1 MSLKFNVDTDLLK
14 KYDRPGP
21 RYTSYPTAPQ
31 FHQNFTAAS
40 YENEL
45 KRSNEEKAGEP
56 ISLYFHLPFCDTLCY
71 FCGCTMIITRS
82 RERIAHYVDV
92 LKKEI
97 EMVSSRIDP
106 SRKVVQLH
114 WGGGTPTYLNPDEI
128 ADLMGHIHN
137 HFSFDEKAEIS
148 VEIDPRG
155 LSDEHL
161 PVMRE
166 SGFNRMSMGVQDFN
180 EKVQKTINRL
190 QPEALTRRILE
201 QGRSL
206 GYESINLDFIYGLPF
221 QTPQTFEATLDTI
234 LDINPDRLAMFNY
247 AHVPWLKKHQNVIPE
262 DELPSADNKLAMLK
276 MIIERLTES
285 GYTFIGMDHFA
296 KPDDPLSVAMN
307 NHTLHRNF
315 QGYTTY
321 AGAEVFAM
329 GMSSISQLYNSF
341 AQNHKD
347 IKTYEKDVQEGHLP
361 VHAGYQ
367 LDDDDKLRRFVIMDL
382 MCNNRLIKEEVNTR
396 FGIDFDSYFSDALE
410 KLKPFTED
418 NLLELKKDRI
428 IVNKTGRLVIRNMA
442 MAFDRYLEK
451 DLQKKKPLYSRT
463 V

>member
-31 FHQNFTAAS
+31 FHQNFSAS
-40 YENEL
+40 TYEEEL
-45 KRSNEEKAGEP
+45 KRSNAEKPGEP

-82 RERIAHYVDV
+82 RERIAHYVEV

-97 EMVSSRIDP
+97 EMVSSRIDS

-166 SGFNRMSMGVQDFN
+166 AGFNRMSMGVQDFN

-201 QGRSL
+201 QGRKL
-206 GYESINLDFIYGLPF
+206 GYESINLDFIYGLPY
-221 QTPQTFEATLDTI
+221 QTPQTFESTLDTI

-262 DELPSADNKLAMLK
+262 NELPSADNKLAMLK

-285 GYTFIGMDHFA
+285 GYVFIGMDHFA
-296 KPDDPLSVAMN
+296 KPDDLLSVAMN

-347 IKTYEKDVQEGHLP
+347 IKTYEKDVQEGRLP

-382 MCNNRLIKEEVNTR
+382 MCNNRLIKEDVNKR
-396 FGIDFDSYFSDALE
+396 FGIDFDSYFADALE

-418 NLLELKKDRI
+418 NLLVLEKDRI

-451 DLQKKKPLYSRT
+451 DMQKNKPLYSRT